1 LGTFVSR
8 GESDWVGRI
17 VCKMIFHFRL
27 IKQRP
32 RSTRFRKKYDPPP
45 PSQKKAKLRTRVHFF
60 QLPSPYF
67 FGLPDDFAFDA
78 AYDDDDDD
86 DDDDDEGG
94 NALAA
99 G

>member
-1 LGTFVSR
+1 M
-8 GESDWVGRI
+8 GRI
-17 VCKMIFHFRL
+17 ACKMIFHFML

-32 RSTRFRKKYDPPP
+32 RSTDSEKFMTPHPLPPKKV
-45 PSQKKAKLRTRVHFF
+45 KLRTRVHFF

-78 AYDDDDDD
+78 AFD

-94 NALAA
+94 KALAA